1 MLLLQTILKNT
12 YIFLKRKYI
21 IIYFIMWLKILK
33 RNYSLIKIINVIKFN
48 NYIVD
53 VLAKINKQCNLFLY
67 NYQTNPEK
75 KFKLNNVNIKNYN
88 LISYIIKITLLKS
101 NIYINVT
108 NIKGKILIACS
119 SGIIKLKG
127 SQKTKRLA
135 YNRII
140 KFTKF
145 KIRKLK
151 NKIFAIHFMGIK
163 SNRKKLLKSFKKY
176 FYIKSIK
183 YYNLIAHNGCR
194 LKK

>member
-1 MLLLQTILKNT
+1 M
-12 YIFLKRKYI
+12 
-21 IIYFIMWLKILK
+21 
-33 RNYSLIKIINVIKFN
+33 
-48 NYIVD
+48 
-53 VLAKINKQCNLFLY
+53 Y
-67 NYQTNPEK
+67 NYQINPEK

-163 SNRKKLLKSFKKY
+163 SNRKKLLKSFK
-176 FYIKSIK
+176 I
-183 YYNLIAHNGCR
+183 
-194 LKK
+194 

>member
-12 YIFLKRKYI
+12 YIFLKKKYI

-67 NYQTNPEK
+67 NYQKNPEK

-119 SGIIKLKG
+119 SGKIKLKG

>member
-12 YIFLKRKYI
+12 YIFLKKKYI

-67 NYQTNPEK
+67 NYQINPEK

>member
-12 YIFLKRKYI
+12 YIFLKKKYI

-151 NKIFAIHFMGIK
+151 NKIFAIHFMEIK

>member
-12 YIFLKRKYI
+12 YIFLKKKYI

-33 RNYSLIKIINVIKFN
+33 RNYSLIKIINLIIFI

-119 SGIIKLKG
+119 SGKIKLKG

>member
-1 MLLLQTILKNT
+1 MLLLQTLLKNT
-12 YIFLKRKYI
+12 YIFFKKKYI

>member
-12 YIFLKRKYI
+12 YIFLKKKYI

-67 NYQTNPEK
+67 NYQINPEK

-119 SGIIKLKG
+119 SGKIKLKG

>member
-1 MLLLQTILKNT
+1 
-12 YIFLKRKYI
+12 
-21 IIYFIMWLKILK
+21 MWLKILK

-151 NKIFAIHFMGIK
+151 NKIFAIHFMEIK

>member
-1 MLLLQTILKNT
+1 MLLLQNILKNT
-12 YIFLKRKYI
+12 YIFLKKKYI
-21 IIYFIMWLKILK
+21 IIYLIMWLKILK
-33 RNYSLIKIINVIKFN
+33 RNYSLINSINLLKFN

-53 VLAKINKQCNLFLY
+53 LFLY
-67 NYQTNPEK
+67 NYQKNTEK
-75 KFKLNNVNIKNYN
+75 KFKLNNVNFKNFN

-119 SGIIKLKG
+119 SGKINLKG

-151 NKIFAIHFMGIK
+151 NKIFAIHFIGIK

-176 FYIKSIK
+176 FNIKNIK

>member
-12 YIFLKRKYI
+12 YIFLKKKYI

-119 SGIIKLKG
+119 SGKIKLKG

>member
-12 YIFLKRKYI
+12 YIFLKKKYI

-48 NYIVD
+48 NYIVY

-67 NYQTNPEK
+67 NYQINPEK

>member
-12 YIFLKRKYI
+12 YIFLKKKYI
-21 IIYFIMWLKILK
+21 IIYFIMWFKILK

>member
-1 MLLLQTILKNT
+1 
-12 YIFLKRKYI
+12 
-21 IIYFIMWLKILK
+21 MWLKILK

-119 SGIIKLKG
+119 SGKIKLKG

-176 FYIKSIK
+176 FNIKNIK

>member
-12 YIFLKRKYI
+12 YIFLKKKYI

-33 RNYSLIKIINVIKFN
+33 RNYSLIKIINLIIFN

>member
-12 YIFLKRKYI
+12 YIFLKKKYI

-33 RNYSLIKIINVIKFN
+33 RNYSLIKIINLIIFN

-119 SGIIKLKG
+119 SGKIKLKG

-176 FYIKSIK
+176 FNIKNIK